1 MVDFKEIIDRMK
13 SVSGW
18 TQKRLAAEVFKISDK
33 NLSNKIGRNTIDIES
48 IIEWSVNN
56 SVDLNW
62 LLTGRPDPGAG
73 GHISGPGSRLDVEL
87 LKDIN
92 TVIEKGLA
100 ESGLELAPGDKAEA
114 VALLYELYYDSGK
127 NIEEG
132 TVKRYLKLVG

>member
-73 GHISGPGSRLDVEL
+73 GHVSGPGSRLDVEL

>member
-1 MVDFKEIIDRMK
+1 
-13 SVSGW
+13 
-18 TQKRLAAEVFKISDK
+18 
-33 NLSNKIGRNTIDIES
+33 
-48 IIEWSVNN
+48 
-56 SVDLNW
+56 
-62 LLTGRPDPGAG
+62 
-73 GHISGPGSRLDVEL
+73 L

-92 TVIEKGLA
+92 TVVEKGLA

>member
-1 MVDFKEIIDRMK
+1 M
-13 SVSGW
+13 
-18 TQKRLAAEVFKISDK
+18 
-33 NLSNKIGRNTIDIES
+33 SNKISRNKIDITS
-48 IIEWSVNN
+48 IVEWSVNN

-62 LLTGRPDPGAG
+62 LLTGRSDFNAG
-73 GHISGPGSRLDVEL
+73 GHAPGPVTTLDVEL

-92 TVIEKGLA
+92 IIVEKGLA

-127 NIEEG
+127 NVEEG

>member
-73 GHISGPGSRLDVEL
+73 GHVSGPGSRLDVEL

-127 NIEEG
+127 NVEEG

>member
-1 MVDFKEIIDRMK
+1 MVEFREIIDRMK
-13 SVSGW
+13 SVTGY
-18 TQKRLAAEVFKISDK
+18 TQKRLASDIFKISDK
-33 NLSNKIGRNTIDIES
+33 NLSNKISRNKIDIAS

-62 LLTGRPDPGAG
+62 LLTGRSDSEPV
-73 GHISGPGSRLDVEL
+73 SRLDVNL
-87 LKDIN
+87 LKDIIIG
-92 TVIEKGLA
+92 IEKGLA

-127 NIEEG
+127 NVEEG